1 MRGRLEQRKVP
12 REGLGVVER
21 VRLVNV
27 RGLVRVR
34 SEIFLIELV
43 SGNEIVCLESEG
55 MILPGLDA
63 KSVRRHFGFR
73 CECE

>member
-43 SGNEIVCLESEG
+43 SGNEIVCLELEG
-55 MILPGLDA
+55 MILPGLDTKRA
-63 KSVRRHFGFR
+63 RSIFWFLVRM
-73 CECE
+73 

>member
-1 MRGRLEQRKVP
+1 MRGRLEQRKVS

-43 SGNEIVCLESEG
+43 SGNEIVCLELEG
-55 MILPGLDA
+55 MILSGLDA
-63 KSVRRHFGFR
+63 KSVR
-73 CECE
+73 